1 MQTSNVGVIGQQGVQ
16 NPTGTDAFADV
27 NLDDFL
33 KLLITELQNQ
43 DPLNPMDNNEILQ
56 QVSQIREIESNSRLT
71 ETLEAVLLGQSLST
85 ASSLIGRYVEAL
97 TDDGTRVTGRV
108 ERISVVEGKPVLHVD
123 GHEVDLE
130 NVSEILAEW
139 AEEADEEF

>member
-1 MQTSNVGVIGQQGVQ
+1 MQTSNIGVIGQQGAQ

-71 ETLEAVLLGQSLST
+71 DTLEAVLLGQALST

-108 ERISVVEGKPVLHVD
+108 ERISVVEGEPVLHVD
-123 GHEVDLE
+123 GHEVNLE
-130 NVSEILAEW
+130 NVSEILAES
-139 AEEADEEF
+139 AEEEEEQ